1 MFLRDILFAKGKNNK
16 KMEGGCS
23 MTPLEQ
29 TVYLWLE
36 ERGVQIEEIAELT
49 FFLQINYI
57 PDVTMEECIENVQT
71 VLTKRE
77 VQNAILTGI
86 QLDILAE
93 KEILREPLLQMLRS
107 DESLYGI
114 DEVMSLAILNVYGS
128 IGFTNY
134 GYIDRLK
141 PGILC
146 RLNSKSDGKIHTYL
160 DDLVAAVASA
170 AASRLAHTRHLL
182 TIQE

>member
-1 MFLRDILFAKGKNNK
+1 
-16 KMEGGCS
+16 

-29 TVYLWLE
+29 TVYMWLE

-49 FFLQINYI
+49 FFLQIDYI
-57 PDVTMEECIENVQT
+57 PDVTMAECIENVQT

-93 KEILREPLLQMLRS
+93 KDILREPLLQMIRS

-114 DEVMSLAILNVYGS
+114 DEVISLAILNVYGS

-146 RLNSKSDGKIHTYL
+146 RLNSKNDGKIHTYL
-160 DDLVAAVASA
+160 DDLVAAIASA
-170 AASRLAHTRHLL
+170 AASRLAHTRTL
-182 TIQE
+182 TTTIIE